1 MDNKMSQHQGHNIE
15 ALSKWLGFLQ
25 ITKEVLE
32 RLTEYIDKMLT
43 VPVPVN
49 QNNEQAGLLKNIV
62 Q

>member
-1 MDNKMSQHQGHNIE
+1 
-15 ALSKWLGFLQ
+15 LQ

-32 RLTEYIDKMLT
+32 RSTEYMDEMLT

-62 Q
+62 QWGQNEI